1 VSSHSPVIPDL
12 QRLVTL
18 FCPTVERVGQ
28 FDKVTP
34 PRMPAVYRRLL
45 DHQEHMTVTQEAV
58 HGCPVA
64 VEVRERRMTRTH
76 YERKSVLRKTDG
88 GQIVQYCVVSLDCR
102 HLSEPVRE
110 EIEDEQIPLGR
121 TLIEH
126 NVLRRVQMFALWRI
140 TTGPELMRV
149 FGLAEPTCTYGRT
162 ALIYCDGEPAVE
174 LLEIIGPLPAA
185 FAARQPNGL
194 P

>member
-1 VSSHSPVIPDL
+1 MSSPLPVIPDL

-18 FCPTVERVGQ
+18 FCPTVESVGH
-28 FDKVTP
+28 FEKTAAAE
-34 PRMPAVYRRLL
+34 MPAVYQRLL
-45 DHQEHMTVTQEAV
+45 DHHGHMTVTLESV

-126 NVLRRVQMFALWRI
+126 NVLRRVQMFALWKI
-140 TTGPELMRV
+140 ATGPELTHV
-149 FGLAEPTCTYGRT
+149 FGLDEPTGTYGRT

-174 LLEIIGPLPAA
+174 LLEIIRPIS
-185 FAARQPNGL
+185 
-194 P
+194 